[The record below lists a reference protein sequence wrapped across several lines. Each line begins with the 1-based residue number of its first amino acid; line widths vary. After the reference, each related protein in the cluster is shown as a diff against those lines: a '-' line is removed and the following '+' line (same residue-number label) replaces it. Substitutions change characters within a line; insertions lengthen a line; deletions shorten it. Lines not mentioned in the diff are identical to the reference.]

1 MPRQVSHS
9 NMRSAQSELILC
21 TWIAAHPHY
30 LVVADASL
38 QIRLSASDS
47 PFRSVIKLPPAK
59 PGVYLC

>member
-9 NMRSAQSELILC
+9 NMRSAQSELILY

-47 PFRSVIKLPPAK
+47 PFRSVFR
-59 PGVYLC
+59 